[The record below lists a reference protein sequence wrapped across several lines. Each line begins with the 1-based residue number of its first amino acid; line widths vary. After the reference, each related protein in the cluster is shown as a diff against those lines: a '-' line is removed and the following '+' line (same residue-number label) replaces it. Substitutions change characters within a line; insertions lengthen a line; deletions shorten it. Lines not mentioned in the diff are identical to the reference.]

1 MPVVAVQF
9 NCCVGPLGGLRV

>member
-9 NCCVGPLGGLRV
+9 NCCVGQLGGLRV